1 MNNIGIVKY
10 FLIKTNRFIIYIY
23 INILNLFLDL
33 IKDS

>member
-10 FLIKTNRFIIYIY
+10 FLFKTNIFIIY
-23 INILNLFLDL
+23 INILNLVLDK

>member
-23 INILNLFLDL
+23 IYKYSKFIFRFN
-33 IKDS
+33 